1 MRRRNRYIVKSAIIL
16 IAAIIGMVYIVNLD
30 TSFRKV
36 VLDRMDTAKIN
47 TILISKSPDYTDQLV
62 KDKNEIQSILNAL
75 AEMKLRKSSVLDKG
89 LNSVYM
95 LSIFVDH
102 ENERDLFGITL
113 YDQNYIEIYD
123 ETKTKNKVTSY
134 KITSDYDVEPI
145 RKLFK

>member
-1 MRRRNRYIVKSAIIL
+1 
-16 IAAIIGMVYIVNLD
+16 
-30 TSFRKV
+30 
-36 VLDRMDTAKIN
+36 
-47 TILISKSPDYTDQLV
+47 
-62 KDKNEIQSILNAL
+62 
-75 AEMKLRKSSVLDKG
+75 
-89 LNSVYM
+89 M

>member
-1 MRRRNRYIVKSAIIL
+1 MRRRNRCIVKSAIIL

-95 LSIFVDH
+95 LSIFVDR

-134 KITSDYDVEPI
+134 KITSDYDIEPI

>member
-1 MRRRNRYIVKSAIIL
+1 MI
-16 IAAIIGMVYIVNLD
+16 YIVNLD

-36 VLDRMDTAKIN
+36 ILDRMDTAKIN

-89 LNSVYM
+89 LNSAYM

-102 ENERDLFGITL
+102 ENERDIFGITL